1 MTVARLNHAVLY
13 VRDLDRSV
21 EFYRQAFGFT
31 EVTRMPGIAAFLRA
45 AGGENHH
52 DLGLFTVGAQA
63 PSPPRG
69 STGLYH
75 LAWQVE
81 HIEDLRDMAVELTNL
96 NALTGASDH
105 GATKSLYG
113 KDPDGN
119 EFEVMWLL
127 PREAWGRFEE
137 DAVVLP
143 LDLDREIRTWG
154 AGAGSGSAG
163 RAEVGS

>member
-1 MTVARLNHAVLY
+1 MTATVRRLNHAVLY

-21 EFYRQAFGFT
+21 EFYRSAFGFH
-31 EVTRMPGIAAFLRA
+31 EVTRIPGTAAFLRA
-45 AGGENHH
+45 AGGDNHH

-69 STGLYH
+69 ATGLYH

-81 HIEDLRDMAVELTNL
+81 EIEDLRELMATLVNL
-96 NALTGASDH
+96 EALTGASDH

-119 EFEVMWLL
+119 EFEVMWMV
-127 PREAWGRFEE
+127 PRAEWGRFENE
-137 DAVVLP
+137 APILP
-143 LDLDREIRTWG
+143 LDLDREVKRWSTR
-154 AGAGSGSAG
+154 ASA
-163 RAEVGS
+163 